1 MRAALSLLATMALVG
16 PASASVRLP
25 YVFADENEPA
35 LTWSAP
41 SVQPGDGPKLQY
53 VLLDRLEW
61 SPRGEG
67 FAWDASALW
76 GSKHHAVWLSS
87 VGDGAFGSRLEYLEF
102 QTLYQRPLGGG
113 FDANAGLRW
122 DARPFPQRLYL
133 AAGWQFT
140 QEAEDHDLWLGA
152 FAYLSRQGELSTRL
166 GGVYNRALPL
176 GLVLQPSFE
185 INASAADVP
194 ELGLG
199 RGFTYAE
206 AGLRLRYG
214 GWEKLAPYAGV
225 SWERSL
231 GRTARL
237 AREAGEDPEAVSL
250 VLGLRSSW

>member
-16 PASASVRLP
+16 PAAASVRLP
-25 YVFADENEPA
+25 YASPQESEPA
-35 LTWSAP
+35 LTWSEP
-41 SVQPGDGPKLQY
+41 PVWSGDGPKLQY

-61 SPRGEG
+61 SPRGDG

-76 GSKHHAVWLSS
+76 GSQLHGVWLGS
-87 VGDGAFGSRLEYLEF
+87 VGGGAFESSLEYLEF
-102 QTLYQRPLGGG
+102 QALYHRPLGGG

-133 AAGWQFT
+133 AAGAQFT
-140 QEAEDHDLWLGA
+140 HQAERHDLWFGA
-152 FAYLSRQGELSTRL
+152 FGYLSRQGELSARF
-166 GGVYNRALPL
+166 GGVYNRAMPL

-199 RGFTYAE
+199 RGFTHAE

-214 GWEKLAPYAGV
+214 GSEKLAPYVGL

-237 AREAGEDPEAVSL
+237 AREAGEDPETVSI